1 MLTFAQCVNSVLVRP
16 TTANYENHNILHT
29 MITKKNMDF
38 ILPFR
43 AMASLKD
50 HALVRCTLGFTKR
63 SLTLCTLVLGWL
75 ACALAVQA
83 QTFSKGTLYHVLPQA
98 KAGYAVT
105 LQADGRLGLAKLDH
119 EAAAQHFTM
128 NELSGAWRIINPFE
142 NLALRTAGDALEA
155 GENNGSDEAQLWNTV
170 PDGNALLLVPTNRPT
185 VAAACVGDKL
195 VLLPV
200 EKARG
205 NRTAHFSIE
214 RAERAGFDVSL
225 TYRIRS
231 VAQPSLVLG
240 NGDSGENNARIV
252 GEEADVMNRG
262 QYWNIKM
269 LSLTCCV
276 VENAFYPQ
284 NFDDGG
290 GNASIDYLLQ
300 WPAQEGVWNNARFT
314 FEPVS
319 GQPATYRIRS
329 LGASKAQKMYSLRN
343 GRLLSVDY
351 DAADRQAWFTFEQVE
366 KPKIK
371 SPYWEDETIFA
382 ENKEAGH
389 ATFMPYANEQEMLA
403 DTAYYATPWTTP
415 HSSRYLP
422 LNGTWKFHFVSEPS
436 QRPLDFW
443 HDGYDVSGWDTIPV
457 PSNWEMQGYDRPI
470 YANVEYPHGNTP
482 PYIKARPGFND
493 GGKNYGINPVGSYV
507 RTFEVPAAWQGERTF
522 VHFGGIYSAA
532 FVWLNGQYVGY
543 TQGANNV
550 AEFDVTPYLRTGSN
564 TLAVQV
570 FRWSDGSYLECQD
583 MFRMSGIFREVHLYT
598 TPRLAVR
605 DHYITTQP
613 AADGSR
619 ADVTVRLSIDNREQ
633 LAQGKTL
640 LLRLFSPQGT
650 LVQELTAAVAQEHK
664 AEKCVTFQ
672 VANPLLWSAE
682 HPHLYTLHVVQRNE
696 AGRDEMAFST
706 KVGIRSVEVK
716 GAQLYVNGRKV
727 LLKGVNR
734 HDSSPIHGRAV
745 TVDEMLRD
753 VLLMKQ
759 NNINTIRTS
768 HYPNDARMYA
778 MYDHYGLYTCDE
790 ADLED
795 HANQSISD
803 RASWIP
809 AFVDRIDRMVLR
821 DRNHPSVVMWSL
833 GNEAGAGK
841 NFKDCY
847 EAAKRLD
854 NRPVHYEGTRMNGEY
869 GGGLYSD
876 FYSKMYPGM
885 AWMNRNTS
893 GLDKPMFLCEYAHAM
908 GNAIGNLSEYW
919 QVIEQSD
926 ATIGGCIWDWVDQAI
941 YEPRELKQGVRKLRT
956 GYDFPGPHQGNFCS
970 NGVIPATREES
981 PKLKEVKAA
990 YAYVKFGTPRYDAA
1004 TGTVTVTLRNG
1015 YAFRNLNEM
1024 TLRAEALLDGRV
1036 KKVHTLRLPSVQPG
1050 DSTTLTL
1057 KVPKAKAAK
1066 GTLPELCLN
1075 LHVLLREAQTFAP
1088 AGHEVALHQYVL
1100 RERGPL
1106 PQLQADA
1113 KAPHMLQTGALHET
1127 KIGNSRVQLTFDNRT
1142 ACLTGLAFDGRQV
1155 LAEQGGFSF
1164 DNHRWIE
1171 NDRYGHTDPEMEA
1184 EGQIEVSEKQGATV
1198 IRTERK
1204 GKLCSTAITY
1214 TVYPQGVVDVEAT
1227 FTPHTDGLRRAGLSC
1242 RLDSALQRV
1251 NYYALGP
1258 WENYIDRKD
1267 GVTLGRYTDT
1277 VNSMAVDYVKPQTC
1291 GGREQLREV
1300 TFTAPDGFGLQVST
1314 QGDVAFTALP
1324 YTDADL
1330 MHAQHMWE
1338 LQRRPYTV
1346 VHFDAWHRGVGNA
1359 SCGQDVD
1366 TLPQYRV
1373 PNRPLRYTL
1382 RLQRAK

>member
-1 MLTFAQCVNSVLVRP
+1 MLTFAQCVNTVLVRP
-16 TTANYENHNILHT
+16 ATANYENHNILHT
-29 MITKKNMDF
+29 MITKKSMDF

-43 AMASLKD
+43 AMASLKG
-50 HALVRCTLGFTKR
+50 HALGRCTLGFTKR

-403 DTAYYATPWTTP
+403 DAAYYATPWTTP

-443 HDGYDVSGWDTIPV
+443 HEGYDVSGWDTIPV

-493 GGKNYGINPVGSYV
+493 GGKI
-507 RTFEVPAAWQGERTF
+507 
-522 VHFGGIYSAA
+522 
-532 FVWLNGQYVGY
+532 
-543 TQGANNV
+543 
-550 AEFDVTPYLRTGSN
+550 
-564 TLAVQV
+564 
-570 FRWSDGSYLECQD
+570 
-583 MFRMSGIFREVHLYT
+583 
-598 TPRLAVR
+598 
-605 DHYITTQP
+605 
-613 AADGSR
+613 
-619 ADVTVRLSIDNREQ
+619 
-633 LAQGKTL
+633 
-640 LLRLFSPQGT
+640 
-650 LVQELTAAVAQEHK
+650 
-664 AEKCVTFQ
+664 
-672 VANPLLWSAE
+672 
-682 HPHLYTLHVVQRNE
+682 
-696 AGRDEMAFST
+696 
-706 KVGIRSVEVK
+706 
-716 GAQLYVNGRKV
+716 
-727 LLKGVNR
+727 
-734 HDSSPIHGRAV
+734 
-745 TVDEMLRD
+745 
-753 VLLMKQ
+753 
-759 NNINTIRTS
+759 
-768 HYPNDARMYA
+768 
-778 MYDHYGLYTCDE
+778 
-790 ADLED
+790 
-795 HANQSISD
+795 
-803 RASWIP
+803 
-809 AFVDRIDRMVLR
+809 
-821 DRNHPSVVMWSL
+821 
-833 GNEAGAGK
+833 
-841 NFKDCY
+841 
-847 EAAKRLD
+847 
-854 NRPVHYEGTRMNGEY
+854 
-869 GGGLYSD
+869 
-876 FYSKMYPGM
+876 
-885 AWMNRNTS
+885 
-893 GLDKPMFLCEYAHAM
+893 
-908 GNAIGNLSEYW
+908 
-919 QVIEQSD
+919 
-926 ATIGGCIWDWVDQAI
+926 
-941 YEPRELKQGVRKLRT
+941 
-956 GYDFPGPHQGNFCS
+956 
-970 NGVIPATREES
+970 
-981 PKLKEVKAA
+981 
-990 YAYVKFGTPRYDAA
+990 
-1004 TGTVTVTLRNG
+1004 
-1015 YAFRNLNEM
+1015 
-1024 TLRAEALLDGRV
+1024 
-1036 KKVHTLRLPSVQPG
+1036 
-1050 DSTTLTL
+1050 
-1057 KVPKAKAAK
+1057 
-1066 GTLPELCLN
+1066 
-1075 LHVLLREAQTFAP
+1075 
-1088 AGHEVALHQYVL
+1088 
-1100 RERGPL
+1100 
-1106 PQLQADA
+1106 
-1113 KAPHMLQTGALHET
+1113 
-1127 KIGNSRVQLTFDNRT
+1127 
-1142 ACLTGLAFDGRQV
+1142 
-1155 LAEQGGFSF
+1155 
-1164 DNHRWIE
+1164 
-1171 NDRYGHTDPEMEA
+1171 
-1184 EGQIEVSEKQGATV
+1184 
-1198 IRTERK
+1198 
-1204 GKLCSTAITY
+1204 
-1214 TVYPQGVVDVEAT
+1214 
-1227 FTPHTDGLRRAGLSC
+1227 
-1242 RLDSALQRV
+1242 
-1251 NYYALGP
+1251 
-1258 WENYIDRKD
+1258 
-1267 GVTLGRYTDT
+1267 
-1277 VNSMAVDYVKPQTC
+1277 
-1291 GGREQLREV
+1291 
-1300 TFTAPDGFGLQVST
+1300 
-1314 QGDVAFTALP
+1314 
-1324 YTDADL
+1324 
-1330 MHAQHMWE
+1330 
-1338 LQRRPYTV
+1338 
-1346 VHFDAWHRGVGNA
+1346 
-1359 SCGQDVD
+1359 
-1366 TLPQYRV
+1366 
-1373 PNRPLRYTL
+1373 
-1382 RLQRAK
+1382 